1 MAKDTKYF
9 ILITLG
15 NAYMKLKDFP
25 NAYKYHADAFML
37 IKCRQGFLHKSYG
50 LVAKC
55 QMKMKYYSLALNN
68 YNKAIN
74 LNGVTTEK
82 LVYRKARIP
91 KSPTT
96 EKPVYRKAHIPKS
109 RP

>member
-37 IKCRQGFLHKSYG
+37 IKCRQGTVG
-50 LVAKC
+50 PIA
-55 QMKMKYYSLALNN
+55 
-68 YNKAIN
+68 
-74 LNGVTTEK
+74 E
-82 LVYRKARIP
+82 
-91 KSPTT
+91 KSPKH
-96 EKPVYRKAHIPKS
+96 E
-109 RP
+109 